1 MDRRVKLLRLP
12 EPVLALLAGAA
23 LACGDSGPEPWP
35 VEGIWQLRTVN
46 GEGLPATSEALQGL
60 MTGGVLRLVTG
71 TTWTEYC
78 VDRGAGEPV
87 PLRRG
92 GGFQDLGNGRAL
104 VLYYTSSGAGTV
116 PSDTL
121 TVSDGSATLHFRQ
134 GAAMTDVL
142 RFERIAGAKTA
153 ANATPGACAAATFGS
168 PPSAPGTR

>member
-1 MDRRVKLLRLP
+1 MRRRVKLLRLR
-12 EPVLALLAGAA
+12 EPFLALLSGAV
-23 LACGDSGPEPWP
+23 LACGDSGPEQSL

-46 GEGLPATSEALQGL
+46 GEDLPALSEALQSP

-121 TVSDGSATLHFRQ
+121 TVSGDEATLHFRQ

-142 RFERIAGAKTA
+142 RFERVG
-153 ANATPGACAAATFGS
+153 NAETSPSETPGAC
-168 PPSAPGTR
+168 R